1 MKTPRSPFHA
11 LPQDARFKI
20 ERTRNVINHSIKTLE
35 AMRRA
40 TRGQMAVVDLQ
51 RLQEDE
57 GLNLDDGLLSQLQ
70 EAAWGSA
77 WMADLLSE
85 HLQEKLGDCLSELPD
100 FCSERDQEQQDMTGG
115 AV

>member
-1 MKTPRSPFHA
+1 MKTPRTAFHA
-11 LPQDARFKI
+11 LPPDARFKI
-20 ERTRNVINHSIKTLE
+20 ERTRNVISHTIKTLE

-51 RLQEDE
+51 QLQRDE
-57 GLNLDDGLLSQLQ
+57 GLSLDDGLLSQLQ

-85 HLQEKLGDCLSELPD
+85 HLQGKLGDCLSDLPD
-100 FCSERDQEQQDMTGG
+100 FCSERDQEHKPGG

>member
-1 MKTPRSPFHA
+1 MSTPRTAFHV

-20 ERTRNVINHSIKTLE
+20 ERTRNVINHTIKTLE

-51 RLQEDE
+51 QLQQDE
-57 GLNLDDGLLSQLQ
+57 GLNLDGGLLSQLQ

-77 WMADLLSE
+77 WMTDLLSE
-85 HLQEKLGDCLSELPD
+85 HLQDKLGDCLSELPD
-100 FCSERDQEQQDMTGG
+100 FCSERNQEQQHKAGG